1 MLKIFAI
8 ISALILAGTSPAL
21 AKDAAVEA
29 PITQFL
35 EAFNKGDIAA
45 AAATHS
51 ADAHITDEVAP
62 YFWGGH
68 DVVQRWA
75 TDYAR
80 DAAAKGITD
89 PKVVLGAPTRE
100 LVEGDRAYV
109 IAPSVYTFTQKG
121 VAMREAAQMTFA
133 LRKLAT
139 GWKIVAWTWT
149 GPDATP
155 VK

>member
-1 MLKIFAI
+1 MFKSFAI
-8 ISALILAGTSPAL
+8 IGALILAGTTPAL

-45 AAATHS
+45 AAATHAGDS
-51 ADAHITDEVAP
+51 HITDEVAP

-75 TDYAR
+75 ADYAK

-100 LVEGDRAYV
+100 LIEGDRAYV

-121 VAMREAAQMTFA
+121 VVMREAAQMTFA